1 MKCSKCNDNAIVSQ
15 RYSGAH
21 LCERH
26 FIKAFEDTVKHT
38 IADSKMVSK
47 GDRIAV
53 ALSGGKDSTA
63 LIYIMNKFLF
73 GQKDIT
79 MFAITIDEGIKG
91 YREDTIKSARSI
103 TEKLGIDH
111 VIVSFKDEYGLDLD
125 DMVVGKR
132 EAPCTFCG
140 VLRRS
145 LLNRIAKRLGVT
157 KVATGHDLDDDAQ
170 SIMMNYLKGDI
181 ERLGRFASRRL
192 QPGLVPR
199 IKPLRD
205 IPERETALYCMV
217 QGFYIKMAECPYAS
231 LSLRSDVRDM
241 LNCLEK
247 NLPGTKQSAMKGF
260 DRISNLLAE
269 RYPPIELSSCKLCKE
284 PCVEN
289 LCKACQLLGKIN
301 TT

>member
-1 MKCSKCNDNAIVSQ
+1 MKCSKCNDNAIVSR

-21 LCERH
+21 LCQRH
-26 FIKAFEDTVKHT
+26 FIEAFEDTVKHT

-63 LIYIMNKFLF
+63 LIYIMNMLLSV
-73 GQKDIT
+73 QKDIT

-91 YREDTIKSARSI
+91 YREDTLKSARSI
-103 TEKLGIDH
+103 TEMLGIDH

-125 DMVVGKR
+125 EMVIGKR

-140 VLRRS
+140 VLRKS
-145 LLNRIAKRLGVT
+145 LLNRVAKRLGAT

-181 ERLGRFASRRL
+181 ERLGRFAPRRL
-192 QPGLVPR
+192 QKGLIPR
-199 IKPLRD
+199 IKPLKD

-217 QGFYIKMAECPYAS
+217 QGFYVKMAECPYAS
-231 LSLRSDVRDM
+231 LSLRSDVRNL
-241 LNCLEK
+241 LNYLEK
-247 NLPGTKQSAMKGF
+247 NFPGAKQSTMNGF
-260 DRISNLLAE
+260 DSISDLLA
-269 RYPPIELSSCKLCKE
+269 RSYPPIELSSCKLCNE
-284 PCVEN
+284 PCVED
-289 LCKACQLLGKIN
+289 LCKACQLVGKIN